1 MNLHHQ
7 FQTIYP
13 DFSLFFSLLIL
24 VLFLFQLS
32 LIILLN
38 IKNLSI
44 DLLIDQKYKKVKFSL
59 IGLFVIFILGI
70 FVWRIYNR
78 HRSIKV
84 PTIDTEAFKELVIK
98 IMVQYDLSIMDLLMI
113 SMVPLVIWLILW
125 LVFINVIIYVKGN
138 IYKQHIYLLKYKNY
152 EKMYTK
158 ILQLRVFVLQKVL
171 RFKIKHGQREN
182 RVIKWCVHVISYYHV
197 WLEFLLNRIIYW
209 LPLYLLIY
217 DIRIT
222 GEISKFYYC
231 MPWIYLLIIL
241 RMIKKIQYSVHGKD
255 RDDVS
260 DVMKMLALY
269 KNQGEYTIYRMRC
282 IDGKVYNYK

>member
-44 DLLIDQKYKKVKFSL
+44 DLIIHSNYKKIKFSL

-70 FVWRIYNR
+70 FVWRIYNC

-98 IMVQYDLSIMDLLMI
+98 IMVQYDLSIMDLLLI
-113 SMVPLVIWLILW
+113 SIVPMVIWLMLW
-125 LVFINVIIYVKGN
+125 LVLINIIIYVKGN

-152 EKMYTK
+152 ELIYAK
-158 ILQLRVFVLQKVL
+158 IQRLHVLFLLKVL
-171 RFKIKHGQREN
+171 RFKIKHEQREN
-182 RVIKWCVHVISYYHV
+182 KVIKWFLHVIRRYPL
-197 WLEFLLNRIIYW
+197 WLDFLFNRVIYW

-241 RMIKKIQYSVHGKD
+241 RMLNKIHCSVYEG
-255 RDDVS
+255 DVP
-260 DVMKMLALY
+260 DILKMSSLY

>member
-1 MNLHHQ
+1 MLTLQ
-7 FQTIYP
+7 IIYP
-13 DFSLFFSLLIL
+13 NVTLFFSLFIL
-24 VLFLFQLS
+24 VLFLFQLI
-32 LIILLN
+32 LLILLN
-38 IKNLSI
+38 IKHLSI
-44 DLLIDQKYKKVKFSL
+44 DLIIHSNYKKVKFSL

-125 LVFINVIIYVKGN
+125 LVLINVIIYIKGN
-138 IYKQHIYLLKYKNY
+138 IYKQHIYLLKYENY
-152 EKMYTK
+152 EKIYEKMSD
-158 ILQLRVFVLQKVL
+158 LRATLFVNLSGFTLNNHRSPNIIRRWLVFLVLH
-171 RFKIKHGQREN
+171 RRAI
-182 RVIKWCVHVISYYHV
+182 
-197 WLEFLLNRIIYW
+197 LEFLLNRIIYW

-241 RMIKKIQYSVHGKD
+241 RMINKIQLNVYAGANT
-255 RDDVS
+255 DVP
-260 DVMKMLALY
+260 DILKMSSLY
-269 KNQGEYTIYRMRC
+269 KYPKEYIMYRLRC
-282 IDGKVYNYK
+282 VDGKVYNYK